1 MQMSATNWR
10 VSNVEH
16 KTLTLTMIIALL
28 GGCVTSTPTKHA
40 PVQPVAPQIIAV
52 DISVAMPPRSFVHPK
67 QSPQGIEYPGW
78 VGRQRLFESLK
89 YSLFNGK
96 YDGDLKL
103 DNVDGVFYVVATWPK
118 KQGAEYG
125 PVSAR
130 FGLTTTVG
138 ADAFT
143 YTLECPSQLSITV
156 EKPGAIGLSDTQPL
170 ARRLNEAC
178 RAAHMRF
185 DSQQQF
191 HGEINSQ
198 FSEVAVF
205 ENYKRCLAKGSA
217 GMTLVKADDS
227 QRGLTFTDA
236 HRNFVTIVISPY
248 RNGSKVAYNFLYQ
261 YEGDETTG
269 KFKYSQA
276 DVDATKKAIADFAND

>member
-1 MQMSATNWR
+1 
-10 VSNVEH
+10 VEH
-16 KTLTLTMIIALL
+16 KSLTLTIVIALL

-40 PVQPVAPQIIAV
+40 PAQPVAHQIIAV
-52 DISVAMPPRSFVHPK
+52 DIPVAMPPRPFVLPK
-67 QSPQGIEYPGW
+67 QGPQGDSNPGW
-78 VGRQRLFESLK
+78 VGRQRILESLK
-89 YSLFNGK
+89 YSLFNGR

-103 DNVDGVFYVVATWPK
+103 DNTDGVFALVATWPK

-130 FGLTTTVG
+130 FGLTTTIG
-138 ADAFT
+138 ADTFT
-143 YTLECPSQLSITV
+143 YILECPSQLSITV
-156 EKPGAIGLSDTQPL
+156 DKPDAIGVSDTQPF

-185 DSQQQF
+185 GSQQQF
-191 HGEINSQ
+191 RGEIDSQ
-198 FSEVAVF
+198 FSEAAVF

-217 GMTLVKADDS
+217 GMTLVNADDS
-227 QRGLTFTDA
+227 QRGITFTDA
-236 HRNFVTIVISPY
+236 HRNFVSIVISPY
-248 RNGSKVAYNFLYQ
+248 RNGSKVAYNFTYQ

-276 DVDATKKAIADFAND
+276 DVDATKKAIADFANN